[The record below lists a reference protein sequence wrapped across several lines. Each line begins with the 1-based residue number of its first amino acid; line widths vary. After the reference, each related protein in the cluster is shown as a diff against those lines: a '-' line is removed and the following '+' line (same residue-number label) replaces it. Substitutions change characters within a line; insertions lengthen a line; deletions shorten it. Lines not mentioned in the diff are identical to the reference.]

1 MHIASIWGEI
11 ASIWGKIASIWKIL
25 GNVVGLNEK
34 LLILQRVYLRNF
46 TGNIFPCVRERLQS
60 APTLFNTLKH
70 LIANA
75 WIAKNGLLT
84 INAMAVRER
93 L

>member
-1 MHIASIWGEI
+1 MHVLP
-11 ASIWGKIASIWKIL
+11 KIFSQTDPAPLSL
-25 GNVVGLNEK
+25 RK
-34 LLILQRVYLRNF
+34 LFIINAMD
-46 TGNIFPCVRERLQS
+46 VRERLQS
-60 APTLFNTLKH
+60 APTLSNTLKH
-70 LIANA
+70 LIPNA